1 MKITVKDYLNVRI
14 GKPSLNAPS
23 YQYLA
28 PGSILEV
35 DGNLYKGDVF
45 EGSNNWL
52 KDEAGNYYWSGGV
65 QFAHDFPGHE
75 ESWYLS
81 DFGIPKLWDI
91 TMGEDVEVILL
102 DSGVSVKNTSQPGR
116 LAEYNVLD
124 ADTTDTCGHG
134 TAMFSI
140 IKGYKGFLGI
150 APLVS
155 LQSIKLTK
163 ELGFNSSNLIK
174 ALQYLKKIIQIDKQ
188 YVVNCS
194 FAIENC
200 PEDSKQTIQE
210 QILEINKG
218 NNIVFCSAV
227 GNFFANS
234 KTVPAGLNSVIS
246 VAGIKKENDNYKRL
260 ISNNYWDS
268 ISLVCPGKFDM
279 SALETQFTDLPS
291 EGSSHACAYA
301 TGLIALIC
309 SLRLRKG
316 KKTGYDE
323 ISDILKEITL
333 DTLDKNNFQYP
344 MLNKKKLLTK
354 INNL

>member
-1 MKITVKDYLNVRI
+1 MKITVKDYLNVRV

-35 DGNLYKGDVF
+35 DGTLYKGDVF
-45 EGSNNWL
+45 EGSDHWL
-52 KDEAGNYYWSGGV
+52 KDDAGNYYWAGGFD
-65 QFAHDFPGHE
+65 FAPDLPGYE
-75 ESWYLS
+75 KSWYLA
-81 DFGIPKLWDI
+81 DFGIPQIWD
-91 TMGEDVEVILL
+91 TTKGEGVEVILL
-102 DSGVSVKNTSQPGR
+102 DSGILVKNINQPGTIT
-116 LAEYNVLD
+116 EHTVLSNGI
-124 ADTTDTCGHG
+124 ADTLGHG

-140 IKGYKGFLGI
+140 IKGNKGFLGI
-150 APLVS
+150 APSVN

-163 ELGFNSSNLIK
+163 KAGFNSSDFIN
-174 ALQYLKKIIQIDKQ
+174 ALLLLKKIIKVDKQ

-200 PEDSKQTIQE
+200 PEDSKKTIQE
-210 QILEINKG
+210 HIREINKG

-234 KTVPAGLNSVIS
+234 KTVPAGLNGVIS
-246 VAGIKKENDNYKRL
+246 VAGIKKENDKYKRL

-268 ISLVCPGKFDM
+268 ISLVCPGKFDL
-279 SALETQFTDLPS
+279 SALQTQFTDLPF

-309 SLRLRKG
+309 SLRLRNG
-316 KKTGYDE
+316 KKTSYDE
-323 ISDILKEITL
+323 MATTVKEITL
-333 DTLDKNNFQYP
+333 DALNLENFTSP
-344 MLNKKKLLTK
+344 VLNKKKLLTK

>member
-1 MKITVKDYLNVRI
+1 MKVTVKDYLNVRL

-35 DGNLYKGDVF
+35 DGNLYKGDIF

-91 TMGEDVEVILL
+91 TKGEDVEVILL
-102 DSGVSVKNTSQPGR
+102 DSGVSVKNLNQPGTIT
-116 LAEYNVLD
+116 EHTVLNND
-124 ADTTDTCGHG
+124 VTDTLGHG

-140 IKGYKGFLGI
+140 IKGNTGFLGI
-150 APLVS
+150 APSVN

-163 ELGFNSSNLIK
+163 KAGFNSSDFIN
-174 ALQYLKKIIQIDKQ
+174 ALLLLKKLVKVDKQ

-200 PEDSKQTIQE
+200 PEASKQIIQE
-210 QILEINKG
+210 HILEINKG

-227 GNFFANS
+227 GNFFSNS
-234 KTVPAGLNSVIS
+234 KTVPAGLNGVIS
-246 VAGIKKENDNYKRL
+246 VAGIKKENDKYKRL

-268 ISLVCPGKFDM
+268 ISLVCPGKFDL
-279 SALETQFTDLPS
+279 SALQTQFTDLPG

-309 SLRLRKG
+309 SLRLRNG
-316 KKTGYDE
+316 KKTSYDE
-323 ISDILKEITL
+323 MATTVKEITL
-333 DTLDKNNFQYP
+333 DPLNPKNSTSP
-344 MLNKKKLLTK
+344 VLNKKKLLTK